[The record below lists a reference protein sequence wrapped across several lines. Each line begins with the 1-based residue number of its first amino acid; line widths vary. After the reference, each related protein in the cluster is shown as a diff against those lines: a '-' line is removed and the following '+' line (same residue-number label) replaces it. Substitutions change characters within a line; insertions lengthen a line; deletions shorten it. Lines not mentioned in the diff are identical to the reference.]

1 MNNSNGR
8 QRLADLIA
16 GVAAENKKKA
26 ANTAEKGTIQGK
38 LVCIGGRWMPYK
50 ISTDIIAADG
60 QTVICLV
67 NHSRT
72 GAYIVGR

>member
-26 ANTAEKGTIQGK
+26 ANTAEKGTI
-38 LVCIGGRWMPYK
+38 
-50 ISTDIIAADG
+50 
-60 QTVICLV
+60 
-67 NHSRT
+67 
-72 GAYIVGR
+72 